1 MSLNVREKRV
11 MRAVLSFCKKT
22 DGCLVTPE
30 ALLQKTASPDPAFKK
45 KNDKKDISRE
55 ELEKILRVLELD
67 DYFELIPGLK
77 RGETVY
83 CINLHAKGA
92 AFEREVQRER
102 RAFWGGLAV
111 KILFAIVTFVVGR
124 ILIKLFT

>member
-1 MSLNVREKRV
+1 

-22 DGCLVTPE
+22 DSCLVAPE
-30 ALLQKTASPDPAFKK
+30 ALLQKTSNPEPAFKK
-45 KNDKKDISRE
+45 KNDKKEISRE
-55 ELEKILRVLELD
+55 EMEKILRVLELD

-92 AFEREVQRER
+92 AFEREVQQER
-102 RAFWGGLAV
+102 RAFWIKLGVKVLLAV
-111 KILFAIVTFVVGR
+111 VGFVVGR
-124 ILIKLFT
+124 ILIKLFS